1 MNAQTCTTLSQALF
15 IHLQFVRTSF
25 YDTVNFTEVSV
36 CKGHVSR
43 VDAHAFQPGKPKAL
57 VSSAQNYYGGSAPA
71 EATIIIWDL
80 EKEQANPLMTSSIIS
95 NIASQATDNVA
106 DNLLMVQPRPEL
118 SAEEEKSLTESI

>member
-1 MNAQTCTTLSQALF
+1 
-15 IHLQFVRTSF
+15 
-25 YDTVNFTEVSV
+25 
-36 CKGHVSR
+36 
-43 VDAHAFQPGKPKAL
+43 L